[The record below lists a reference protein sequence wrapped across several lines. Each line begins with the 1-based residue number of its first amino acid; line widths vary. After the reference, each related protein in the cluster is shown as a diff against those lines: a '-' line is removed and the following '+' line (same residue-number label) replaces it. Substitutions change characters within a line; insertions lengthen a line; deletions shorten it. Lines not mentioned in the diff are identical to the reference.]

1 MWSEGTVRARDG
13 RVAIFHSPNGSL
25 IWRALS
31 MEEGQIL
38 CAVVCQAGIWRFVSQ
53 CTMLIM
59 GESLNPPVSNGEAVS
74 LFGFASNG
82 AKLLVDRYKVG
93 VGFGMGWTRS
103 RAASSP
109 GDKGRCFGA
118 NLASGMLRCSTG
130 T

>member
-1 MWSEGTVRARDG
+1 MRSDGTVRARDR
-13 RVAIFHSPNGSL
+13 RVAIFHSPNRSL
-25 IWRALS
+25 IWRVLG
-31 MEEGQIL
+31 MEEGQVL
-38 CAVVCQAGIWRFVSQ
+38 CALVCQAGIWEVSQ
-53 CTMLIM
+53 CTVLTM
-59 GESLNPPVSNGEAVS
+59 GERVNAPVSNGEAVS